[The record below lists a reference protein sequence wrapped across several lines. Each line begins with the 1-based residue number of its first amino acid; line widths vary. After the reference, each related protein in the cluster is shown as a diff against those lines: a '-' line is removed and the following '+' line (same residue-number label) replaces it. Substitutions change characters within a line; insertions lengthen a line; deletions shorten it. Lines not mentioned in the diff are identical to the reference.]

1 MKKLLLL
8 FVLISSYSFGQTG
21 PSKFFKDA
29 DAFFAKYVMKGRVD
43 YKSLKSNMT
52 SLDALYA
59 QASTMNL
66 NGVEDNV
73 KKAFYLNAYNVA
85 VIRQVTKYYP
95 LKSPL
100 DKSGFFD
107 QVKHQVAGE
116 SLTLNALEIKKVILP
131 YKDARI
137 HFALACAAI
146 SCPKLASFAYQPAI
160 LEKQLNDRTKLAVN
174 DDTFIRV
181 KANKVEVSQIFKWY
195 ARDFTMDGSTVVSFI
210 NKYRNN
216 IIPES
221 NALGYYEYDW
231 KLNEM

>member
-1 MKKLLLL
+1 MKKLLLPLL
-8 FVLISSYSFGQTG
+8 FVSVFTFGQTG

-29 DAFFAKYVMKGRVD
+29 DAFFAKYVMDGRVD
-43 YKSLKSNMT
+43 YKSLKANMT
-52 SLDALYA
+52 SLDALYS
-59 QASTMNL
+59 QVSSMNL
-66 NGVEDNV
+66 SGVEDNV

-137 HFALACAAI
+137 HFALACAAV
-146 SCPKLASFAYQPAI
+146 SCPKLASFAYQPDI

-174 DDTFIRV
+174 DNTFIRV
-181 KANKVEVSQIFKWY
+181 RSNKVEVSQIFKWY
-195 ARDFTMDGSTVVSFI
+195 VRDFTMDGSTVIAFI
-210 NKYRNN
+210 NSYRNDK
-216 IIPES
+216 IPS
-221 NALGYYEYDW
+221 ASALGYYEYDW